1 MNNRQDR
8 PDINANEATATDLRV
23 IEDLKKLG
31 WKVGDTLLYQPQYPL
46 TPEQQKEFPGHK
58 YVKPDI
64 VLQDLQGKP
73 LAVFENKLDNP
84 KKGLPK
90 LRLLYSRILRPRYL
104 YACSADRSLFYDTA
118 WTGLEAGEFRAV
130 NSFLSLEEM
139 NIRAAQ
145 EQKRR
150 QEQEIEID
158 TTIAGGYDPAAG
170 KDRYYQLDCINRLLS
185 GLREGRGKMLVH
197 MATGLGKTRTT
208 VALCKAL
215 LESGMARR
223 ILFVVDRRLLAE
235 QARDDGFSLISPTY
249 TSGWVTTSN
258 YKGMKHRDIHVVV
271 IDTLEIIYSGIPS
284 TYYDL
289 LIVDECHRSINVSR
303 KVIFDHFL
311 CPRIGLTA
319 TPRIAVPKDPTK
331 VSDEDLA
338 ILDTYRLFGCESEEP
353 TYQFGLTKGIDEGF
367 LAPYRVDEIKTHL
380 TQLAETDGVEFSYVL
395 DPDERKKIALDKAKK
410 LKLEQLNRKYLTEN
424 TAKRIAEEIK
434 KRMEYGEKMILFGVS
449 QPHCMMLAN
458 ALNEVFNDEGKS
470 PRYAEP
476 IISDNAELNRTLKA
490 WFKKPYQKPYI
501 AISVDIMST
510 GVDIPCVRYI
520 GFAALT
526 RSVGKYIQML
536 GRGTRLDPKTGKF
549 SFQVLDFVGLC
560 KRMNDDGKGTK
571 KKNKKVVTGRGNGG
585 GGGGGEPQGHFI
597 VDNPDPEHQIQR
609 VRIHEGAVEVIDNI
623 PIEEARRIFETAVEN
638 PDNTTIESLKQKLDQ
653 QADYEPTTAEVE
665 AVEDWVSK
673 PKIWLDEGN
682 LQRMYD
688 YPAGSV
694 WDFFLHVLGKRR
706 IPGPIERIE
715 AGYDSYIRSA
725 EFTDAQVEKLRQ
737 VKEVFLA
744 ALQERGEVNAV
755 SIFGNPIYEQIIGN
769 YDEVNRLFDDRLVEV
784 IQSMQENFHLPQLTR
799 RAV

>member
-1 MNNRQDR
+1 M

-23 IEDLKKLG
+23 IEDLKKVG

-46 TPEQQKEFPGHK
+46 TPEQKKEFSGHK

-64 VLQDLQGKP
+64 VLQDLQGTP
-73 LAVFENKLDNP
+73 LAVFENKLDDP

-90 LRLLYSRILRPRYL
+90 LRLLYSHVLRPRYL
-104 YACSADRSLFYDTA
+104 YACSADRTLFYDMA

-130 NSFLSLEEM
+130 NSFLSLEDM
-139 NIRAAQ
+139 NVRAAQ
-145 EQKRR
+145 DQKRR
-150 QEQEIEID
+150 QAQEIVID
-158 TTIAGGYDPAAG
+158 RTIAGGFDPAAG
-170 KDRYYQLDCINRLLS
+170 KDRYFQTDCINALLK

-215 LESGMARR
+215 LESGQARR

-235 QARDDGFSLISPTY
+235 QSRDDGFSLISPTN
-249 TSGWVTTSN
+249 TSGWITTSN
-258 YKGMKHRDIHVVV
+258 YKGFKHKDIHVAV
-271 IDTLEIIYSGIPS
+271 IDTLEIIFSGIPS

-289 LIVDECHRSINVSR
+289 MIVDECHRSINVSR

-319 TPRIAVPKDPTK
+319 TPRIAIPKDPKK
-331 VSDEDLA
+331 VSDDDLA
-338 ILDTYRLFGCESEEP
+338 IIDTYRLFGCEVEQP
-353 TYQFGLTKGIDEGF
+353 TYQFDLSRGIEEGF
-367 LAPYRVDEIKTHL
+367 LAPYKVDEIKTHL
-380 TQLAETDGVEFSYVL
+380 TQLAEKDGVEFDYVL
-395 DPDERKKIALDKAKK
+395 DPDERKKIELDKTKK

-434 KRMEYGEKMILFGVS
+434 KRNEYGEKMILFGVS

-458 ALNEVFNDEGKS
+458 ALNEVFNDDGKS

-476 IISDNAELNRTLKA
+476 IISDNAELNRTLKG

-501 AISVDIMST
+501 AVSVDIMST

-549 SFQVLDFVGLC
+549 SFQVLDFVGQC
-560 KRMNDDGKGTK
+560 KRMNDNGKGTE
-571 KKNKKVVTGRGNGG
+571 KKNRKVVTGTGGGG
-585 GGGGGEPQGHFI
+585 GGGGGEPEGYFI

-609 VRIHEGAVEVIDNI
+609 VRVHKGVRTVENI
-623 PIEEARRIFETAVEN
+623 PIEEAKRIFEAAVERPYN
-638 PDNTTIESLKQKLDQ
+638 STIVSLKQKL
-653 QADYEPTTAEVE
+653 AERPDYEPTPAEVE
-665 AVEDWVSK
+665 AVEDWVTK
-673 PKIWLDEGN
+673 PEIWLDEGN
-682 LQRMYD
+682 LQRIYD

-706 IPGPIERIE
+706 IPTPLERVQN
-715 AGYDSYIRSA
+715 GYENYIRGA
-725 EFTDAQVEKLRQ
+725 EFTDAQVERLRRI
-737 VKEVFLA
+737 KDVFLA
-744 ALQERGEVNAV
+744 ALQERGEIDVQR
-755 SIFGNPIYEQIIGN
+755 IFANPIYEQIIGG
-769 YDEVNRLFDDRLVEV
+769 YEEVNRLFEGRLDEVVEEMSK
-784 IQSMQENFHLPQLTR
+784 QFQLP
-799 RAV
+799 RAA